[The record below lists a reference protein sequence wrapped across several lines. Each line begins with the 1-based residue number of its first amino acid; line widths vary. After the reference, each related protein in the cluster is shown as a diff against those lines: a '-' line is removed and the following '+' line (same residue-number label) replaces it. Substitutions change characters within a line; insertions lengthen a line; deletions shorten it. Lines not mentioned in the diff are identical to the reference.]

1 MAFLS
6 ICSYGVCTSLFGF
19 LSLSLFFFAIP
30 QGMWDLSSLSRDGL
44 GASLIAQ
51 LVKDLPTIQETLVR
65 FLGQEDSPREMLGYP
80 LQYSWA
86 FLVPQMI
93 KNPPAMWETWIQ
105 SLG

>member
-1 MAFLS
+1 
-6 ICSYGVCTSLFGF
+6 
-19 LSLSLFFFAIP
+19 
-30 QGMWDLSSLSRDGL
+30 MWDLSSLSRDGL